1 MRLKK
6 FDAADFLDTDEAIIG
21 YLNEALTYN
30 DPKFFVEALGDVAR
44 ARGMTSI
51 SDASGLGRQAL
62 YRSLSSDGNP
72 RIDTLFRVLDT
83 LNVRLAVTH

>member
-1 MRLKK
+1 MELKK
-6 FDAADFLDTDEAIIG
+6 FDAADFLDTDEAMIG

-72 RIDTLFRVLDT
+72 RIDTLFKVLDT

>member
-1 MRLKK
+1 MQLKN
-6 FDAADFLDTDEAIIG
+6 FDAADFLDTDEAIVG

-72 RIDTLFRVLDT
+72 RIDTLFKVLDT

>member
-51 SDASGLGRQAL
+51 SEASGLGRQAL

>member
-51 SDASGLGRQAL
+51 SDASGLGRQGL

>member
-6 FDAADFLDTDEAIIG
+6 FDAADFLDTDEAIVA

-51 SDASGLGRQAL
+51 ADASGLGRQAL